1 MATNRRFGLAL
12 LVILSILACNLPRLV
27 ATPSPTLPP
36 PTAPALP
43 TQPPTVEASP
53 SSAAPEAPPTS
64 EPSRAPEHPD
74 WPAYRNET
82 CGFGLRYP
90 PDSLE
95 AAPIQGDFHFD
106 LPITLGTNL
115 SEKYLEVS
123 CRTRVSPCA
132 SPFAEGFAPGSLSTE
147 IRELHGIEFAIQSA
161 AEGAA
166 GSIYEWVSYSTTRG
180 DSCAS
185 LTFILHSTNPLNY
198 TPPLPE
204 FDREAES
211 AIFEEIVSTFA
222 WLIP

>member
-12 LVILSILACNLPRLV
+12 LGILSILACNLPSLV
-27 ATPSPTLPP
+27 GAPSPTLPP
-36 PTAPALP
+36 ATAPALP

-53 SSAAPEAPPTS
+53 SSTAAEAPPTG
-64 EPSRAPEHPD
+64 EPSLTPEHPD
-74 WPAYRNET
+74 WPTYRNEA

-90 PDSLE
+90 PE
-95 AAPIQGDFHFD
+95 ANEGSAVQGDVHFE
-106 LPITLGTNL
+106 LPITSGTNL

-132 SPFAEGFAPGSLSTE
+132 SPFAEGYAPGSLSTE
-147 IRELHGIEFAIQSA
+147 LRELRGIEFAIQSA

-204 FDREAES
+204 FDRDAES